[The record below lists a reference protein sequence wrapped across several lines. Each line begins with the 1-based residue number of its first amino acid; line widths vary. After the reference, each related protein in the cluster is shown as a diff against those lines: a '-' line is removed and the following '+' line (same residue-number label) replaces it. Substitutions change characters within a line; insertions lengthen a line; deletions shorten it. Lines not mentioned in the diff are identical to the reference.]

1 MSANFGG
8 ELQPVLIRI
17 SDLRGIGICNWRKNR
32 GQGSAGVAKA
42 LKAKEKILGQHQ
54 KWCNF

>member
-1 MSANFGG
+1 M
-8 ELQPVLIRI
+8 
-17 SDLRGIGICNWRKNR
+17 GIYNWRKNR

-42 LKAKEKILGQHQ
+42 LKVKEKILGQHQ